1 MMVKVLINGHAY
13 QMTKTQAVKTIN
25 QIKKTRKGTNTILAL
40 EKNKIYEM
48 RDDVYP
54 NAKALLKAVK
64 EYNKQ
69 GYVVYKVVKNE

>member
-1 MMVKVLINGHAY
+1 
-13 QMTKTQAVKTIN
+13 
-25 QIKKTRKGTNTILAL
+25 
-40 EKNKIYEM
+40 M

-69 GYVVYKVVKNE
+69 GYVVYKVVKNEWI